1 MFHAIYHNHLTTIK
15 QEGCKKEADWIERV
29 AKPLGEGFTTLDFE
43 MHVREEHSTFGWI
56 VEGMLQRA
64 GFEIVEADYLTPE
77 SAQYVC
83 KKIPVESPSNQPIS

>member
-1 MFHAIYHNHLTTIK
+1 MTLLPGWFYNELQQI
-15 QEGCKKEADWIERV
+15 G
-29 AKPLGEGFTTLDFE
+29 LDFGDTGQVE
-43 MHVREEHSTFGWI
+43 AFDRNQKSSTPDA
-56 VEGMLQRA
+56 ERSA

>member
-1 MFHAIYHNHLTTIK
+1 
-15 QEGCKKEADWIERV
+15 
-29 AKPLGEGFTTLDFE
+29 

>member
-1 MFHAIYHNHLTTIK
+1 MTLF
-15 QEGCKKEADWIERV
+15 
-29 AKPLGEGFTTLDFE
+29 PPGFYNELQQIGVDFE
-43 MHVREEHSTFGWI
+43 DTAQ
-56 VEGMLQRA
+56 VEAFDRNQKSSSPEAERSA